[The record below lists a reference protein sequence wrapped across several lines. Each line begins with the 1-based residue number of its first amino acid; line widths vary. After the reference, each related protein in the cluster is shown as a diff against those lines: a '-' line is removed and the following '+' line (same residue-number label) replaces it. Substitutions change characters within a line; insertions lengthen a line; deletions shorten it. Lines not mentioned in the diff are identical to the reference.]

1 MAQNKDDVSTIRG
14 EEIGTDPCCV
24 DLQKESWVREGSY
37 LWNEQPQARGL
48 YPGQGGGRGHLL
60 LQRESLERAAIC
72 TCLKHSSRKHVSNGS
87 TIRGN
92 VAIAKLCLWLAGA
105 VCHWQGPDCSW
116 FWQGFMKLIFGS
128 LFFLVEKKK
137 TWLIIIREEKC
148 ACLQTR
154 GLQIAYNSPIT
165 VCHQNISA
173 WQDQNY
179 CHPFTF
185 NFNLH
190 EIMFLLLHFF
200 QFFSSPPL
208 FIFPYHFKVNP
219 FSNVIFFCWDVL
231 HLYTFNKGIIFI
243 SSLCPLW
250 SHF

>member
-1 MAQNKDDVSTIRG
+1 M
-14 EEIGTDPCCV
+14 
-24 DLQKESWVREGSY
+24 
-37 LWNEQPQARGL
+37 QPLPNFACG
-48 YPGQGGGRGHLL
+48 
-60 LQRESLERAAIC
+60 
-72 TCLKHSSRKHVSNGS
+72 
-87 TIRGN
+87 
-92 VAIAKLCLWLAGA
+92 
-105 VCHWQGPDCSW
+105 WQGLSVTGRDQTAPDFGKDSW
-116 FWQGFMKLIFGS
+116 NWYLGVCFSWW
-128 LFFLVEKKK
+128 KKK

-200 QFFSSPPL
+200 QFCSSPPL

-231 HLYTFNKGIIFI
+231 HLYTSNKGIIFI

>member
-1 MAQNKDDVSTIRG
+1 MEMAAT
-14 EEIGTDPCCV
+14 
-24 DLQKESWVREGSY
+24 
-37 LWNEQPQARGL
+37 
-48 YPGQGGGRGHLL
+48 
-60 LQRESLERAAIC
+60 C
-72 TCLKHSSRKHVSNGS
+72 TCLKHSSRKHVIKWRHHQRQCSHCQTLPVVG
-87 TIRGN
+87 RG
-92 VAIAKLCLWLAGA
+92 CLSLAETRLL
-105 VCHWQGPDCSW
+105 
-116 FWQGFMKLIFGS
+116 LILARIHEIDIWEFV
-128 LFFLVEKKK
+128 FLGGKKK

-200 QFFSSPPL
+200 QFCSSPPL

-231 HLYTFNKGIIFI
+231 HLYTSNKGIIFI